1 MKTFLPILTGIL
13 CFLIALWQFDDE
25 CPERF
30 TTWWWCLSFL
40 GRVAVVGFGLSF
52 SWFIYANIFSKKP

>member
-13 CFLIALWQFDDE
+13 CLAVAIYAYDRS
-25 CPERF
+25 CAERWIN
-30 TTWWWCLSFL
+30 WWFCLNIL